1 MPRLK
6 CTFRDFIQIILKQGF
21 LLVRHDGTSH
31 QVYRGLV
38 DGKPHVVVVAAHHLG
53 DEIKAG
59 TLDAMIR
66 QTGLPKTLFRR

>member
-6 CTFRDFIQIILKQGF
+6 CTFRDFIQIILKQEF

-31 QVYRGLV
+31 QVYRGVV
-38 DGKPHVVVVAAHHLG
+38 DGKPHVVVVAAHRLN